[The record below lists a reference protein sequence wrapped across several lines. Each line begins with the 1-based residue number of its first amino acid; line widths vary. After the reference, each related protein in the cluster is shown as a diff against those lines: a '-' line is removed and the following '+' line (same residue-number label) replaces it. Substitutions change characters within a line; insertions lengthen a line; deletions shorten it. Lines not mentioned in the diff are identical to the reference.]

1 MIFANW
7 WENWRIGLLSKII
20 SILKNNNFLTLTS
33 LIFLVLNIWN
43 FLQSQPVVDEY
54 DTPSYFEFSLYPSF
68 RMQIVTGIYTIL
80 KNYYLIIG
88 FQVLIS
94 VLSYVYLAK
103 KLLDLFDNKVVSKIA
118 VALIYVLANS
128 SVIVEQNFILRSESL
143 NNSALVFL
151 LGTVFGFVKNA
162 SFSSFTKVC
171 MAVIFLAGTRA
182 VSSLSVFIFFIFFLI
197 IYNRKTLLQRKYF
210 ITIIITVGFNLF
222 FVLTALSSNISKV
235 YTTSSIINER
245 LWINPDWRDQI
256 VEDGFPLQSREIWI
270 DYRDSDKGLPPDQAV
285 INSLEFRNWS
295 NQGNENYLYNF
306 MVKNLDYTFIG
317 PVCLSCLNSDFT
329 FRQTILSGWS
339 QGTDEIRNNYSLQEL
354 FTTRTLFWPDKPE
367 YAYIVVLLFF
377 VFLVVISLIVI
388 IKNNNEESDIL
399 KIISLFLIY
408 IFVYSYISWWLGSK
422 ENDMSRHQL
431 NSAIGIRMLL
441 VFTFLSLTDKLR
453 KNLIKPRNIK
463 I

>member
-7 WENWRIGLLSKII
+7 WENWRIGLLGKKT
-20 SILKNNNFLTLTS
+20 ILKNNKFLTLTS
-33 LIFLVLNIWN
+33 LIFIALNIWN
-43 FLQSQPVVDEY
+43 FFQSQPVVDEY
-54 DTPSYFEFSLYPSF
+54 DTTSYFEFSLYPSF
-68 RMQIVTGIYTIL
+68 RMQIVTGIFTIL

-103 KLLDLFDNKVVSKIA
+103 KLLDLFDNKIVSKIA

-128 SVIVEQNFILRSESL
+128 SVVIEQNFILRSESL

-151 LGTVFGFVKNA
+151 LGTVFGYVRNA
-162 SFSSFTKVC
+162 SFISFTKVC

-182 VSSLSVFIFFIFFLI
+182 VSSLSVFVFFIFFLI

-210 ITIIITVGFNLF
+210 ITVIIAVGFNLF

-256 VEDGFPLQSREIWI
+256 VEDGFPLQSRDIWI

-285 INSLEFRNWS
+285 INSVEFRNWS

-317 PVCLSCLNSDFT
+317 PVCLPCLNSDFT

-377 VFLVVISLIVI
+377 VFLVIISLIVI
-388 IKNNNEESDIL
+388 IKNNNKELDIL

-408 IFVYSYISWWLGSK
+408 MFVYSYISWWLGSK

-431 NSAIGIRMLL
+431 NSAIGIRILL
-441 VFTFLSLTDKLR
+441 VFTFLSLTDKIR